1 KIQIGNNI
9 TSIGSA
15 ETGTNNYNA
24 VYQIN
29 ERLTWLRGRRTL
41 KFGGSWNYNQSESYY
56 PGNNGQNGFI
66 SYTNFNFTGQAIGDF
81 LLDQV
86 SRKGKGSTSDAWT
99 HLQHRVAFYAA
110 DDFKITDRLTL
121 NLGLRWAYTSPFV
134 EKDDRQASFDLTN
147 GAQLRA
153 WDSKIRPQFTQQGN
167 LFIEYL
173 LGPRSSI
180 NVGYVGSN
188 STNVINT
195 IDANQPLPGTGDPR
209 TWLPTQQRRPLYRF
223 NPDITFLITTI

>member
-29 ERLTWLRGRRTL
+29 ERLTWLRGRHTL
-41 KFGGSWNYNQSESYY
+41 KFGGSWNYYQSQSYY

-86 SRKGKGSTSDAWT
+86 SRKGKGSTSEAWT
-99 HLQHRVAFYAA
+99 YLQHRVAFYGA
-110 DDFKITDRLTL
+110 DDCNIIDCFTFNRVP
-121 NLGLRWAYTSPFV
+121 RWAMTV
-134 EKDDRQASFDLTN
+134 
-147 GAQLRA
+147 
-153 WDSKIRPQFTQQGN
+153 
-167 LFIEYL
+167 
-173 LGPRSSI
+173 
-180 NVGYVGSN
+180 
-188 STNVINT
+188 
-195 IDANQPLPGTGDPR
+195 
-209 TWLPTQQRRPLYRF
+209 
-223 NPDITFLITTI
+223 